1 MLNEVLRLT
10 QGDLSNV
17 IKEDDDKPIPQ
28 DQENGQTER
37 NNKAFY
43 KDYQGENHV

>member
-10 QGDLSNV
+10 QGDLTNV
-17 IKEDDDKPIPQ
+17 IKEKDDKPISQ
-28 DQENGQTER
+28 DGKDGQTER

-43 KDYQGENHV
+43 DGYKGEVHE

>member
-10 QGDLSNV
+10 KGDLTNV
-17 IKEDDDKPIPQ
+17 IKEDDKPISR

-43 KDYQGENHV
+43 KDYHGENHV

>member
-10 QGDLSNV
+10 KGDLTNV
-17 IKEDDDKPIPQ
+17 IKEDDKPISQ
-28 DQENGQTER
+28 DGKDGQTER